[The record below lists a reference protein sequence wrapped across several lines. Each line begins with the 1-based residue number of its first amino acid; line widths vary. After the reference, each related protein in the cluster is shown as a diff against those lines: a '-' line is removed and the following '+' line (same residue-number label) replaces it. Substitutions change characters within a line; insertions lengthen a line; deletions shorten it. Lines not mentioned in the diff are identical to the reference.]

1 MIYAIFIILFKE
13 ENKKYHVFTKAFT
26 FYIVRSFWMTQEY
39 LYILCITMTVYRI
52 CLSQLFHNK
61 EHWGKV
67 FFKYVFHS
75 YTEYSKNPI
84 KTCQLKNKLAV
95 KCTTKYAIWII
106 KKSYKFAQNPSRSL
120 LGVESMKVSK

>member
-1 MIYAIFIILFKE
+1 MIYAIFIILFTE
-13 ENKKYHVFTKAFT
+13 ENKKYIFHG
-26 FYIVRSFWMTQEY
+26 SFWMTQEY

-95 KCTTKYAIWII
+95 KCTTKYAKWNI

-120 LGVESMKVSK
+120 WGSQ